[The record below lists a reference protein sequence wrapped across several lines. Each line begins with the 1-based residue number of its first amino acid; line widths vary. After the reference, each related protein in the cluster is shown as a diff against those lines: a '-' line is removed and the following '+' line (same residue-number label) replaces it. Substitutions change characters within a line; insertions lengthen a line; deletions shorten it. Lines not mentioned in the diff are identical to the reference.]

1 MKRATEVFIRLSKA
15 MPVIAALLLVAACA
29 QPSRVSQ
36 MTVQSVI
43 APTVAE
49 NQELV
54 GAMFVADVSGGK
66 ATSPLWT
73 SQVDNPQF
81 KEALERSLEF
91 NGLLANDE
99 KESKLSVSAALIK
112 LEQPLMGFS
121 LTVTPE
127 VQYRVVER
135 ATQTEILRETLV
147 TPYTAEFGSSLIAV
161 ERLRL
166 ANEGAIR
173 ESIKAFLVKFA
184 QSWSARTGRR
194 PAAPAVE
201 TKPNS

>member
-1 MKRATEVFIRLSKA
+1 MKRAIEVLIRLAKVAPVTA
-15 MPVIAALLLVAACA
+15 MMLLVAACA

-36 MTVQSVI
+36 MTIQNVI
-43 APTVAE
+43 APTVAQ

-54 GAMFVADVSGGK
+54 SAMFVADVSGGK

-91 NGLLANDE
+91 NGLLAAGE
-99 KESKLSVSAALIK
+99 KDARLSVSAALIR
-112 LEQPLMGFS
+112 LDQPLIGFS
-121 LTVTPE
+121 LTVTSE

-135 ATQTEILRETLV
+135 ATQTEIMRETLV

-184 QSWSARTGRR
+184 QIWSTRTGRP
-194 PAAPAVE
+194 PAPPLVE
-201 TKPNS
+201 TKPTS

>member
-1 MKRATEVFIRLSKA
+1 MKCAMDRVIRVLKVAPVVAVLS
-15 MPVIAALLLVAACA
+15 LVAACA

-36 MTVQSVI
+36 MTIQNVI

-54 GAMFVADVSGGK
+54 GAMVVADVSGGK

-91 NGLLANDE
+91 NGLLASDE
-99 KESKLSVSAALIK
+99 KDSKLSVTAALIK

-121 LTVTPE
+121 LTVVPE
-127 VQYRVVER
+127 VQYRVIER
-135 ATQTEILRETLV
+135 ATQTEIMRETLV

-184 QSWSARTGRR
+184 QIWSTRTGRR
-194 PAAPAVE
+194 PAAPASE
-201 TKPNS
+201 TKPSS

>member
-1 MKRATEVFIRLSKA
+1 MKRAVEVLIRLSRVAPVAA
-15 MPVIAALLLVAACA
+15 MLLLVAACA

-36 MTVQSVI
+36 MTIQNVI
-43 APTVAE
+43 APTVAQ

-91 NGLLANDE
+91 NGLLATDE
-99 KESKLSVSAALIK
+99 KGSKLSVSAALIK
-112 LEQPLMGFS
+112 LDQPLMGFS
-121 LTVTPE
+121 LTVTSE
-127 VQYRVVER
+127 VQYRVFER
-135 ATQTEILRETLV
+135 ATQTEIMRETLV
-147 TPYTAEFGSSLIAV
+147 APYTAEFGSSLIAV

-184 QSWSARTGRR
+184 QIWSARTGRP
-194 PAAPAVE
+194 PAAPAAE
-201 TKPNS
+201 TKPTS